1 MALVSRQEI
10 TGGNRIQAPSPH
22 DNRQLDAAVGFPQEL
37 LERYLG
43 RWYYY

>member
-1 MALVSRQEI
+1 MFMAF
-10 TGGNRIQAPSPH
+10 RILLKESWAVVE
-22 DNRQLDAAVGFPQEL
+22 NVVGFPQEL